1 MTIKSRLL
9 EKAVKRHA
17 ERRKENLTL
26 DIRAKIRTAIGIFLI
41 GGALLLTYEVFYWF
55 THVYES
61 NASVQT
67 DFTNISAQVDGKI
80 AEILVE
86 AGDEVKQGQLL
97 ITLVQDDIKLNI
109 ESLKTDLALEIANQA
124 SLGTE
129 KEAYEAELTSK
140 LATQREKIQALNQ
153 EHQAIQ
159 ERLVLARNNLR
170 RVTVLFNKKLTPETT
185 LSAEQDKILVLRGT
199 ASLLAGRVAV
209 AEKTRGQLI
218 AARRQLDVLDTKIEI
233 SRVKQEQIRDLIKKQ
248 ELSLGYRHI
257 TSPIDGMVGTIRRFK
272 GEYIEDGVDILML
285 HNPKFYWIEANI
297 DESQIRHVAVGQEVL
312 INLNAYPFR
321 DFYGR
326 VRRIGNITETEM
338 GNGNRAAGAGRLG
351 GWVERVPVRI
361 SLDNPP
367 PNLTPGMGADINVRI
382 YKNIKLW

>member
-1 MTIKSRLL
+1 L
-9 EKAVKRHA
+9 V
-17 ERRKENLTL
+17 L

-41 GGALLLTYEVFYWF
+41 GGAVLLSYEVFYWF

-86 AGDEVKQGQLL
+86 AGDEVKRGQLL
-97 ITLVQDDIKLNI
+97 ISLVQDDIKLNI
-109 ESLKTDLALEIANQA
+109 ESLKTDLALEVANQA

-129 KEAYEAELTSK
+129 KEAYEEELGSK
-140 LATQREKIQALNQ
+140 LETQREQIQALEQ
-153 EHQAIQ
+153 EREAIQ

-199 ASLLAGRVAV
+199 ASLFTGKIAV
-209 AEKTRGQLI
+209 AKKMRGQLI

-233 SRVKQEQIRDLIKKQ
+233 SRVRQDQIRDLIKKQ
-248 ELSLGYRHI
+248 ELSLSYRHI
-257 TSPIDGMVGTIRRFK
+257 TSPIDGVVGTIRRFK

-285 HNPKFYWIEANI
+285 HNPKYYWIEAHI
-297 DESQIRHVAVGQEVL
+297 DEGQIRHVAVGQEVL

-321 DFYGR
+321 DFYGQ
-326 VRRIGNITETEM
+326 VRRIGNITTTEM
-338 GNGNRAAGAGRLG
+338 GDGDRAGGSSRLG

-382 YKNIKLW
+382 YKDIKLW